1 MWLPHTYGQALC
13 LLIISMLFGGSW
25 ANALK
30 LMGKCRFE
38 LFYWDY
44 VFGTTGVSI
53 LLALTMGS
61 MGKIG
66 TSFFRNVAEGSTAS
80 ILFALAGGVVFNISN
95 ILLTAAIEVAGM
107 AVAFPTGVGL
117 SIVIGVCLSYLI
129 TPKNDP
135 FLLFG
140 GVALLL
146 VAIILDACAYRAVQG
161 SRGKTTRVGIV
172 LCVFSGIGLGLFYP
186 LVAKSFN
193 EPHPVG
199 PYSVGVLFMLGMLAS
214 NIIVNPL
221 FMQHPVTG
229 QPPIPLS
236 SYWKMPAK
244 WHLLGIV
251 MGGAVWGIG
260 SVFNFVASGTGL
272 VGPAT
277 SFALGDG
284 ATMVAALW
292 GTLVWR
298 EFQGASPA
306 VTRLLIWMFL
316 LFATGLGAI
325 ALSPIF
331 SLSTQMPFPP

>member
-1 MWLPHTYGQALC
+1 MWLPHAYGQALWM
-13 LLIISMLFGGSW
+13 LLISMLCWGSW

-30 LMGKCRFE
+30 LMRKCRFE

-61 MGKIG
+61 LG
-66 TSFFRNVAEGSTAS
+66 TTGAPFLRNVGEASTTS
-80 ILFALAGGVVFNISN
+80 ILFALAGGVAFNISN

-135 FLLFG
+135 ILLFG

-146 VAIILDACAYRAVQG
+146 AAIVLDARAYNGLQG
-161 SRGKTTRVGIV
+161 SQGKAKRTGIV
-172 LCVFSGIGLGLFYP
+172 LCIVSGIGLGLFYP
-186 LVAKSFN
+186 LVAKSFSS
-193 EPHPVG
+193 PHPLG
-199 PYSVGVLFMLGMLAS
+199 PYSVGVFFMLGMLAS
-214 NIIVNPL
+214 NLIVNTAVML
-221 FMQHPVTG
+221 HPVTG

-236 SYWKMPAK
+236 SYFKMPAK
-244 WHLLGIV
+244 WHLLGLIL
-251 MGGAVWGIG
+251 GGSVWGVG

-292 GTLVWR
+292 GTLVWH
-298 EFQGASPA
+298 EFRGASPA
-306 VTRLLIWMFL
+306 VMRLLVWMFL
-316 LFATGLGAI
+316 LFVVGLGAI
-325 ALSPIF
+325 ALSPVV
-331 SLSTQMPFPP
+331 SLR